1 MVDQAERIVAALFP
15 THTNQPSQY
24 GDSLSELYFCSITII
39 NSLVVVGVFFFRAY
53 NIFSSLICLPCTME
67 HYIVYR
73 ALVQTNKRI
82 FCSSWLLF
90 LYFHSFDLI
99 RGKYAL
105 ILNKPYTPHILTAIV
120 ISLL

>member
-1 MVDQAERIVAALFP
+1 MVDQAKRIVAALFP
-15 THTNQPSQY
+15 THTNTPPQY

-39 NSLVVVGVFFFRAY
+39 SSLVVVVGVFFFRAAY
-53 NIFSSLICLPCTME
+53 NIFSSLICLPCTVE

-73 ALVQTNKRI
+73 AFVQTNKRI

-90 LYFHSFDLI
+90 LFLHSFDLI

-105 ILNKPYTPHILTAIV
+105 ILNKRYTHILTAIV
-120 ISLL
+120 I